1 VTTELDAA
9 LAVVDT
15 WGVDHAAAAFVGPG
29 GIIAAHGDEDRLF
42 RWASV
47 TKIATALAVL
57 SAVDDGSIDLDDPAG
72 PPDSTVR
79 HLLSHAS
86 GLPFEG
92 SKPIAPPGTRRIYS
106 NEGFD
111 VLGAALGERTERRF
125 ELAIVDRVLAP
136 LHMAGTRLVSRPSEG
151 LHGPLR
157 DLAAVAREILRPTI
171 VSAPLLATATR
182 VAFPGLK
189 GLLPGVGTFD
199 PLDWGLGFEIR
210 DGKVPHWTGTL
221 NSPRTFGH
229 FGGAGTFLWVDPAID
244 RALVCL
250 TDREYGPW
258 ALEAWPAFSD
268 VVIATSSGGTV
279 RRSVR

>member
-1 VTTELDAA
+1 VTTDLDQA
-9 LAVVDT
+9 LGAIDA
-15 WGVDHAAAAFVGPG
+15 WGVDHSAAALVGPN
-29 GIIAAHGDEDRLF
+29 GIIATHGDPDRPF

-47 TKIATALAVL
+47 TKLATALAVL
-57 SAVDDGSIDLDDPAG
+57 SAVDDGAIDLDDAAG

-79 HLLSHAS
+79 HLLAHAS

-92 SKPIAPPGTRRIYS
+92 STPIAAPGTRRIYS
-106 NEGFD
+106 NGGFD
-111 VLGAALGERTERRF
+111 VLGEVIADHTKRAF
-125 ELAIVDRVLAP
+125 ELALVDRVLAP
-136 LHMAGTRLVSRPSEG
+136 IHMARTRLVGRSSEG
-151 LHGPLR
+151 LHGPLG
-157 DLAAVAREILRPTI
+157 DLAALARELLRPRT

-210 DGKVPHWTGTL
+210 DGKDPHWMGRT
-221 NSPRTFGH
+221 NSPATFGH

-258 ALEAWPAFSD
+258 ALEAWPSFSD
-268 VVIATSSGGTV
+268 IVIASLSRATEMQTV
-279 RRSVR
+279 R